1 MQSTLNDIQSWTSV
15 TDGNKVIVLG
25 NDTVNIGFTTNKT
38 LNTFDNEDDLETFV
52 NNLKSD
58 NSFYKECIK
67 TGYNNNYIYPSL
79 KYPELNPV
87 VEN

>member
-1 MQSTLNDIQSWTSV
+1 MQSTLNNIQSWTVV
-15 TDGNKVIVLG
+15 TDGNEVIVLG
-25 NDTVNIGFTTNKT
+25 NDSVNIGFTTNKT
-38 LNTFDNEDDLETFV
+38 LNIFDNEDNLETFV
-52 NNLKSD
+52 NDLKSD
-58 NSFYKECIK
+58 NSFYKECVK

>member
-1 MQSTLNDIQSWTSV
+1 MQSTLNDIQSWTV
-15 TDGNKVIVLG
+15 ITDGNEVIVLG

-58 NSFYKECIK
+58 NDFYQECIR

>member
-1 MQSTLNDIQSWTSV
+1 MQSTLNDIQFWTVV
-15 TDGNKVIVLG
+15 TDGNEVIALG
-25 NDTVNIGFTTNKT
+25 NDGVDIGFTTNKT
-38 LNTFDNEDDLETFV
+38 LNTFDNENDLETFV